1 MSLKPHAG
9 LFTGYNFMKNL
20 DLLWSIWKELWRI
33 LPQLLLL
40 IWSFAWHFLLDWSFY
55 WSILTKLPFRRLSWK
70 VITFENLHVELLLTK
85 DNYGRNVWNLI
96 WFLAQL
102 WKLDSNNTLVNKR
115 NIWQSSDT
123 WNFSAEENFRIEKYS
138 NSKVLGAT
146 IHGKVIEQNFVENK
160 AEQLWKKGVE
170 DDEGYFTLKNF
181 ENSKLM
187 TAISKYGLETKG
199 N

>member
-1 MSLKPHAG
+1 M
-9 LFTGYNFMKNL
+9 
-20 DLLWSIWKELWRI
+20 
-33 LPQLLLL
+33 
-40 IWSFAWHFLLDWSFY
+40 
-55 WSILTKLPFRRLSWK
+55 
-70 VITFENLHVELLLTK
+70 
-85 DNYGRNVWNLI
+85 
-96 WFLAQL
+96 
-102 WKLDSNNTLVNKR
+102 DSNNTLVSKR
-115 NIWQSSDT
+115 NIWQSNDT

-138 NSKVLGAT
+138 NNKVLGAT

-199 N
+199 KLIDTFNDSSNNLPPTHYSIAGILFRSGGEFYR